1 MGMADSDYSRHC
13 TDYRNIPNDRTK
25 KIRNAMG
32 RTAVMSSALI
42 FMTGGIMKSYI
53 TRVFLGVVIFNTIYV
68 NVVFWEGVHERQRKK
83 QSLVVSRL

>member
-25 KIRNAMG
+25 KIRNAYG
-32 RTAVMSSALI
+32 ADGSYVLI

-53 TRVFLGVVIFNTIYV
+53 TGVFLGVVIFNTIYV
-68 NVVFWEGVHERQRKK
+68 NVVFWEGVHERQRK
-83 QSLVVSRL
+83 SNH